1 MTSLEIQLS
10 FYRVNL
16 DLSITSILWQKLNYK
31 QKKFKKN
38 LEK

>member
-16 DLSITSILWQKLNYK
+16 DLYITSILWQKLNYK
-31 QKKFKKN
+31 QKKILKN